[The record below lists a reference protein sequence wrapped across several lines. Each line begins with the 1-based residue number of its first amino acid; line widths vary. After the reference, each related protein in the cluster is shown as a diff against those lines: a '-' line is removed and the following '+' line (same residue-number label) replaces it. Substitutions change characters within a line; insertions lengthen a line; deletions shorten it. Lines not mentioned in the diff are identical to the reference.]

1 MKRFARHLFGTLCA
15 VMLVFGA
22 AGHADAQSKL
32 DQYRAA
38 GYIAERFD
46 GLTELRAG
54 APADAAGLV
63 HDVNARRQAIYGARA
78 QNQGV
83 PHSAVGKIYAA
94 EVMEKAPAGTWF
106 RREDGSYTR
115 K

>member
-1 MKRFARHLFGTLCA
+1 MKRIARHLFSALCA

-22 AGHADAQSKL
+22 AGQADAQSKL

-46 GLTELRAG
+46 GLTELRGG
-54 APADAAGLV
+54 APADAAALV
-63 HDVNARRQAIYGARA
+63 REVNARRQAIYRARA

-83 PHSAVGKIYAA
+83 PESAVGKIYAG
-94 EVMEKAPAGTWF
+94 EVMQKAPPGTWF
-106 RREDGSYTR
+106 RQENGSYTR